1 MLAIHVGNLP
11 TVRSI
16 NFPNQV
22 LEKTTMSPDVE
33 FGLQTGN
40 KPRAARVLLGVC
52 GGIAAYKSVQLVRLL
67 MAADIEVQVV
77 MTRAASEFLHGRSFE
92 AITGSV
98 VRDSLWDRNA
108 ESAMG
113 HIELAR
119 WADLILIAPCT
130 AHTIA
135 RLAHGFADDLLS
147 TLCLATP
154 AALVLAPAMNQRMWL
169 HPAVQDNVE
178 LLAQRGV
185 QLLGP
190 AEGDQACGDVG
201 PGRMTE
207 PEDLVRSVLDILQTQ
222 QRSKS
227 MQGVFEGK
235 NVLITAG
242 PTYEDIDPVR
252 FIANRSSGKMGYA
265 LAQAAQQMGA
275 NVQLVSG
282 PVKLATPNGVE
293 RLSVRSAQEMYEA
306 VLAALP
312 EADIFIAAAAVADF
326 RPALAN
332 SEKIKKQYQYT
343 NGTDAAAAKP
353 SAAAMTLELV
363 ANPDILAEV
372 CARKTDTFCV
382 GFAAETENL
391 RDNAYVKRLRK
402 GADLIA
408 ANWVG
413 PDKGFDVEDNA
424 FLVLGENFEVELP
437 RSSKSVLAQQLMV
450 IIAERLDLPL
460 KLPNTSE

>member
-1 MLAIHVGNLP
+1 
-11 TVRSI
+11 
-16 NFPNQV
+16 
-22 LEKTTMSPDVE
+22 
-33 FGLQTGN
+33 
-40 KPRAARVLLGVC
+40 
-52 GGIAAYKSVQLVRLL
+52 
-67 MAADIEVQVV
+67 
-77 MTRAASEFLHGRSFE
+77 
-92 AITGSV
+92 
-98 VRDSLWDRNA
+98 
-108 ESAMG
+108 
-113 HIELAR
+113 
-119 WADLILIAPCT
+119 
-130 AHTIA
+130 
-135 RLAHGFADDLLS
+135 
-147 TLCLATP
+147 
-154 AALVLAPAMNQRMWL
+154 MWL

-178 LLAQRGV
+178 LLAQRGA
-185 QLLGP
+185 QFLGP

-207 PEDLVRSVLDILQTQ
+207 PEDLVRSVIDILQTQ
-222 QRSKS
+222 QRSNS

-282 PVKLATPNGVE
+282 PVRLAIPNGVE
-293 RLSVRSAQEMYEA
+293 RQSVRSAQEMYEA

-326 RPALAN
+326 RPAQAN

-343 NGTDAAAAKP
+343 NGTDAAATKP

-372 CARKTDTFCV
+372 CARKSDTFCV

-450 IIAERLDLPL
+450 IIAERLNLPQ